1 MCRAYRSTDPVQ
13 LERLPTAIVAAA
25 TMLALASA
33 WHSGRH
39 MWHRLV
45 SDYHT
50 YAAMTPT
57 ERKHAPLA
65 ELDLDGN
72 VFDWY
77 AQYVARGDRIYY
89 QVLPSG
95 LGTMDLPTA
104 VRYAGAFYLLPAA
117 EVSDPKQATVIVS
130 FMADPTFLHLRF
142 LTQQRSGLQPIFVS
156 RVRAPVR

>member
-1 MCRAYRSTDPVQ
+1 VH
-13 LERLPTAIVAAA
+13 LVRLPSAIVAAA
-25 TMLALASA
+25 TAIALVSA

-39 MWHRLV
+39 MWHRLTQ
-45 SDYHT
+45 DYRT

-65 ELDLDGN
+65 ELELPGD

-77 AQYVARGDRIYY
+77 AQYVARGDRVYY

-104 VRYAGAFYLLPAA
+104 VRYAGAFYLRPAA
-117 EVSDPKQATVIVS
+117 EVSDPKQATVVIS
-130 FMADPTFLHLRF
+130 FMADPTFLHMHF
-142 LTQQRSGLQPIFVS
+142 ITQQRSGLQPIFVS
-156 RVRAPVR
+156 RVRAPLP